1 MHGSGQD
8 NTRSSWR
15 RYDYNL
21 FPVFHERFEERWG
34 EGTAPFLDPSV
45 YDEDQPRPRA
55 QWINVDTGAAV
66 AVVPVW
72 QDDRKN
78 RSFAVFYLPPAGGI
92 WVLRPG
98 FTQYVESGETGA
110 EADTGQT
117 SLRND
122 SFKKAVAH
130 AEEFIFGPAS

>member
-1 MHGSGQD
+1 MQGNMHE
-8 NTRSSWR
+8 NTNSSWR

-21 FPVFHERFEERWG
+21 LPIFHERFEQRWG

-98 FTQYVESGETGA
+98 FTQYVETGGDA
-110 EADTGQT
+110 GQA
-117 SLRND
+117 LRND

-130 AEEFIFGPAS
+130 AEEFIFGPGT

>member
-1 MHGSGQD
+1 MIPS
-8 NTRSSWR
+8 RSAWR
-15 RYDYNL
+15 RYDNTL

-34 EGTAPFLDPSV
+34 SGTAPFLDPSV

-72 QDDRKN
+72 EDDPAA
-78 RSFAVFYLPPAGGI
+78 RSFAVFYLPPNGGI
-92 WVLRPG
+92 WVLRPPG
-98 FTQYVESGETGA
+98 LSGYI
-110 EADTGQT
+110 EAVAKGTLQSDRAVA
-117 SLRND
+117 LRND

-130 AEEFIFGPAS
+130 AEEFIYGSERG